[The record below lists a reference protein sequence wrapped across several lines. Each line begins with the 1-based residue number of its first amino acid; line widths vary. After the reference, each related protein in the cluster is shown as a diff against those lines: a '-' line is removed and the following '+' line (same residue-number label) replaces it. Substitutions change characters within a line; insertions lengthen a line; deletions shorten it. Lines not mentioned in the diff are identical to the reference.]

1 MILAGLF
8 LSAPFDL
15 SPREDTFIMTIGL
28 VEIDGNVTTLEVPDD
43 ITPEQEK
50 ALICERFNI
59 NPDDVEW
66 DF

>member
-1 MILAGLF
+1 
-8 LSAPFDL
+8 
-15 SPREDTFIMTIGL
+15 MTIGL